1 MAYDNRSLYEGS
13 ASGELA
19 VFGNGQS
26 SVLGAGQMY
35 TRDNIAQ
42 TFGKQMFTDF
52 AVYPEWDP
60 HYKGGGS
67 FIAAPSTTSS
77 LTNNLSIIGAIPSD
91 IALDG
96 NIGEPDEFDV
106 YAVSLTAG
114 ETYMVSLFGSGANPL
129 PDTFLSVYN
138 SSFELVGFDDDG
150 GAGVN
155 SLFTFM
161 ADATDTYY
169 IVAEAYPGVGLTGDY
184 TLDVVVSP
192 GVDVVGDTFGS
203 AAPLTLGAVN
213 YGFIEAG
220 PGVVY
225 GPGFSEVDTY
235 SFTVEAGQ
243 IYSFEVAGGADYA
256 SDWTALPFGEL
267 DTVAVIYDSNGNVVA
282 SSDDISF
289 PSDISSRVDFFAQES
304 GTYYLDVFSY
314 QPWTG
319 GYTITSNVYN
329 PEDFDPLESLVWDNA
344 NNVPFDENNTA
355 YVYFGE
361 AGETF
366 GEPGVSLGWNEYEI
380 GQVMLALEEYEK
392 ILGVNYEIT
401 TDVNQATFRLFTT
414 ESQQF
419 GAYFY
424 PQDPAFG
431 TQQGIGA
438 FNVLSGGWSFDQQQS
453 LEQGGYS
460 FAVILHEFGHA
471 HGIAHPH
478 DQGGGSEVMLG
489 VTSSTG
495 SFGLY
500 DLNQGVYTVM
510 SYNDAWELHP
520 DGPTPFT
527 ANNIDSGWSG
537 TLSAFDIAVLQQ
549 RYGIHNPYAEGDTVY
564 MLKDANDPGTYYETI
579 WDTGGTDE
587 IRYDGAS
594 NARIDLLAATLD
606 YTPTGG
612 GAISFVSGIWGG
624 YTIAN
629 GVEIEKATGGSGND
643 ELLGNDGVNVL
654 KGNDGDDVLLG
665 RGGGDW
671 LIGGEGFDTASYLD
685 SEEGVTVLTGVWN
698 PFGSGD
704 ADGDKYFS
712 IEAIQGS
719 NHDDYL
725 RAGHGVVELHGMG
738 GDDTLQGS
746 AGTETIF
753 GGDGNDN
760 ISGAS
765 GDDILH
771 GDAGDDQL
779 FGDNGKDMLF
789 GGDGDDYLDGGNA
802 KDTLNGGAGND
813 VMRGGNGKDIFAITD
828 LGGIDEI
835 LDFSKNEKIDLSGLD
850 AIDGGDIDAFSW
862 IGSSAFSNTAGELRA
877 FKNGGQN
884 FVEGD
889 TNGDGVADFTIITN
903 VLVDEGDFIFG

>member
-1 MAYDNRSLYEGS
+1 MAYDNRRSYEGT
-13 ASGELA
+13 ASGEL
-19 VFGNGQS
+19 VVLEDGQNATL
-26 SVLGAGQMY
+26 LGTGQTY
-35 TRDNIAQ
+35 TRENIAE

-60 HYKGGGS
+60 HYKGSGS
-67 FIAAPSTTSS
+67 FIAAPSTAAP
-77 LTNNLSIIGAIPSD
+77 LTGNLSIIGAVPSD
-91 IALDG
+91 IAVDG
-96 NIGEPDEFDV
+96 SIGEPDGFDV
-106 YAVSLTAG
+106 YSISLTAG
-114 ETYMVSLFGSGANPL
+114 ETYMISLYGSGASPL
-129 PDTFLSVYN
+129 ADTYLSVYN

-161 ADATDTYY
+161 ADASDTYY

-184 TLDVVVSP
+184 TLDVLISP
-192 GVDVVGDTFGS
+192 GADVVGDTFGS
-203 AAPLTLGAVN
+203 AAPLTLGTVT

-235 SFTVEAGQ
+235 SFTAEAGQ

-256 SDWTALPFGEL
+256 SDWAALPFGEL
-267 DTVAVIYDSNGNVVA
+267 DTYAVIYDSNGNVVA
-282 SSDDISF
+282 ISDDISF
-289 PSDISSRVDFFAQES
+289 PGDISSRVDFFAEED

-314 QPWTG
+314 QPWSG
-319 GYTITSNVYN
+319 GFSITSNVYN
-329 PEDFDPLESLVWDNA
+329 PEDFDPLEALFWDSA
-344 NNVPFDENNTA
+344 DNVPFDGNNTA

-366 GEPGVSLGWNEYEI
+366 GEPGVSLGWNDYEI

-401 TDVNQATFRLFTT
+401 DDVNQATFRLFTT

-424 PQDPAFG
+424 PQDPAYG
-431 TQQGIGA
+431 SQQGIGA
-438 FNVLSGGWSFDQQQS
+438 FNVLSGGWTFDQQQS
-453 LEQGGYS
+453 LEQGGFS

-478 DQGGGSEVMLG
+478 DQGGGSEIMLG

-537 TLSAFDIAVLQQ
+537 TLGAFDIAVLQQ
-549 RYGIHNPYAEGDTVY
+549 RYGVINPHAAGNTVY
-564 MLKDANDPGTYYETI
+564 MLHDANDPGTYYETI
-579 WDTGGTDE
+579 WDTGGHDE

-629 GVEIEKATGGSGND
+629 GVNIESATGGSGD
-643 ELLGNDGVNVL
+643 DALLGNDGSNWL
-654 KGNDGDDVLLG
+654 TGNAGDDVLMG
-665 RGGGDW
+665 RGGGDH
-671 LIGGEGFDTASYLD
+671 LDGGAGFDTASYLD
-685 SEEGVTVLTGVWN
+685 SDEGVSVYAGGWN
-698 PFGSGD
+698 IFGTGD
-704 ADGDKYFS
+704 AEGDSFTS

-719 NHDDYL
+719 NHDDFL
-725 RAGHGVVELHGMG
+725 QAGVSVEMLHGMG
-738 GDDTLQGS
+738 GNDTLMGGNGLDTVS
-746 AGTETIF
+746 
-753 GGDGNDN
+753 GGDG
-760 ISGAS
+760 
-765 GDDILH
+765 
-771 GDAGDDQL
+771 DDQV
-779 FGDNGKDMLF
+779 FGDNGKDLLM
-789 GGDGDDYLDGGNA
+789 GDAGDDYLDGGNA
-802 KDTLNGGAGND
+802 VDTLNGGEGND
-813 VMRGGNGKDIFAITD
+813 TLRGGNGNDIFVFTD
-828 LGGIDEI
+828 LGGVDEI
-835 LDFSKNEKIDLSGLD
+835 LDFKQRKEKIDLSGLD
-850 AIDGGDIDAFSW
+850 AIDGGGMDAFSW
-862 IGSSAFSNTAGELRA
+862 IGSGAFSNTAGELRA
-877 FKNGGQN
+877 YRSGGEN
-884 FVEGD
+884 YVEGD

-903 VLVDEGDFIFG
+903 VLVQESDFIFG